1 MEVESG
7 WQAWKNMLGKIVN
20 AAESVGMSN
29 DRVNNAAYRVGD
41 FFAGNFDPD
50 NREQRVLKELWDEA
64 DEEQKQVLATLMVR
78 VVEKTQ
84 PRH

>member
-20 AAESVGMSN
+20 AAESVGISD
-29 DRVNNAAYRVGD
+29 DRVSNTAYRVGD
-41 FFAGNFDPD
+41 FFADNFDPD

-64 DEEQKQVLATLMVR
+64 DKEQKQVLATLMVR
-78 VVEKTQ
+78 VVEKT
-84 PRH
+84 RAHH

>member
-1 MEVESG
+1 METESG

-20 AAESVGMSN
+20 VAESVGISGG
-29 DRVNNAAYRVGD
+29 RVNDAAYRVGNY
-41 FFAGNFDPD
+41 FADNFDPD

-64 DEEQKQVLATLMVR
+64 DEEQKQVLATLMIR

-84 PRH
+84 ARH